1 MSDIS
6 IPGISSKYNTTKLID
21 DLVAAERIRITKMEE
36 NISSLETTRS
46 IWEQIN
52 RDFGSLQRSAKSL
65 YGFENPFSEKTATSS
80 HEGVLTATAARNA
93 PFDSYSISVKQIAT
107 SDKFMSTPLKRS
119 YRIQPGTYTFAVAE
133 DNLTFRYRGGTVED
147 FARRLSERGE
157 GLVRASSI
165 RDTSETQVLMI
176 EAVPTGAKNR
186 LIFEDDAKSLGL
198 QTGMLRVARNTGG
211 TVSLESAI
219 ATPLNNQGSP
229 IARDSIRLSEEG
241 LFVQPETSVRLPFEN
256 PVKLEDGM
264 VLEYRYRTV
273 EFDADELES
282 LGPSGPK
289 WPHPPEG
296 RFGGLVIKGASNAFP
311 IPSEEPEEA
320 ARRIDNYDVLRAEST
335 LGPLF
340 LPPIEKTEAFK
351 VVRVDARDLPNQFS
365 ALTLNNNNTHRA
377 IEIADIGVFN
387 PANRGNLE
395 PNNPVGIAGDA
406 IIEFRGIE
414 ARRSTNT
421 IDDLVDGLTINLK
434 RVSQDPV
441 DIDINPDTEMAK
453 EGIIRFVFSYN
464 QLITRILVL
473 TSDNPAIIDELEYLS
488 DDERDELK
496 EQQGTFRGE
505 PTLNQAKNRLQ
516 GIVSS
521 PYTTR
526 AGRDLALLAQIGIS
540 TNASSGR
547 SSAAVNFSKLRGYL
561 EIDEDQLNQGL
572 QSSIDAVKDLFGM
585 DTNGDL
591 IINSGVAQAIDEFLN
606 PYTRTGGLVSTRL
619 TRIDNQIEGT
629 QEDIF
634 DYEDYLEDY
643 EAKLRRQYGI
653 MEATLNQLERSSQ
666 DLENFSKQQNNN
678 RQ

>member
-1 MSDIS
+1 MSDFS

-46 IWEQIN
+46 VWEQIN

-80 HEGVLTATAARNA
+80 YERVLTATATRNA
-93 PFDSYSISVKQIAT
+93 PFDSYSVTVSQIAT
-107 SDKFMSTPLKRS
+107 SDKFISSPLKRS
-119 YRIQPGTYTFAVAE
+119 YRVPPGTYTFFVADDE
-133 DNLTFRYRGGTVED
+133 RSLRYRGGTVED
-147 FARRLSERGE
+147 FARRLSDRGK
-157 GLVRASSI
+157 GLIRATSI

-176 EAVPTGAKNR
+176 EAIPTGAENR

-198 QTGMLRVARNTGG
+198 QTGMLRVARNAGA

-219 ATPLNNQGSP
+219 ATPLNNSKLP
-229 IARDSIRLSEEG
+229 IAHERIRLSDEG
-241 LFVQPETSVRLPFEN
+241 LFVQPDTTVRLPFEN
-256 PVKLEDGM
+256 PVTLDEGM

-273 EFDADELES
+273 EFDADEMKS
-282 LGPSGPK
+282 LMSPGPK
-289 WPHPPEG
+289 WPDSPEG
-296 RFGGLVIKGASNAFP
+296 RFGGLVIRGAPNAFP
-311 IPSEEPEEA
+311 IPSEEIEEA
-320 ARRIDNYDVLRAEST
+320 AQRIDNYDVLQAESAF
-335 LGPLF
+335 GPYF
-340 LPPIEKTEAFK
+340 LPPIERTEVFK
-351 VVRVDARDLPNQFS
+351 VVRVDARDLPKQIS

-387 PANRGNLE
+387 PASRGDLE
-395 PNNPVGIAGDA
+395 PNNPVGTADDA

-414 ARRSTNT
+414 ARRPTNT

-434 RVSQDPV
+434 SVSQDPV

-453 EGIIRFVFSYN
+453 EGIIRFIYSYN
-464 QLITRILVL
+464 QLITRILVF

-496 EQQGTFRGE
+496 EQQGTLRGE

-516 GIVSS
+516 GIMSS

-547 SSAAVNFSKLRGYL
+547 GGGAINFTKLRGYL

-572 QSSIDAVKDLFGM
+572 QSNIDAVKDIFGM

-591 IINSGVAQAIDEFLN
+591 VINSGVAHAIDEFLT
-606 PYTRTGGLVSTRL
+606 PYTRTGGLVGTRL

-629 QEDIF
+629 QEDIS
-634 DYEDYLEDY
+634 DYENYLEDY

-653 MEATLNQLERSSQ
+653 MEATLNQLENSSR
-666 DLENFSKQQNNN
+666 DLENFSRQQNNN